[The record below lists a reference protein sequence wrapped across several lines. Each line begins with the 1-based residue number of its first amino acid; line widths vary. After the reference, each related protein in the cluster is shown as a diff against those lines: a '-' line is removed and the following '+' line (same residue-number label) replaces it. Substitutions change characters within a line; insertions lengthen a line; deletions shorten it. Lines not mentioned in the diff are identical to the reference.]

1 MASLTIS
8 VPAAL
13 HERVES
19 RVEAGTYAD
28 AGDCIRDLIRRDL
41 TATGDDEALAACLA
55 EGEVSGVSERQ
66 APDILAALRQELRGT
81 AA

>member
-8 VPAAL
+8 VPGAL
-13 HERVES
+13 HDWVES

-28 AGDCIRDLIRRDL
+28 ASDYVCDLIRRDR
-41 TATGDDEALAACLA
+41 AEAEENASIAAALA
-55 EGEVSGVSERQ
+55 EGEASGLSERQ
-66 APDILAALRQELRGT
+66 APDILAALRQELRGN